1 MFKQSINSRL
11 TSVTGRGKAWCV
23 VPGCERRTM
32 QMSGKGLSGRYCKI
46 HTQFKARH
54 GSMWHRSYSAGDL
67 RPYLRAAT
75 SYINPRL
82 FAATGPLLAD
92 TAAMAHPHFSIRNAI
107 DRLAF
112 MIEGAPY
119 EQATRLRGLPAST
132 RADIAFG
139 RFRKRGV
146 KPEKLLA
153 ITLAVCALI
162 TDDPRADKTPEFR
175 RVQIAKACHRRASGF
190 HRVWSERSSLHVFA
204 RSTGRVLRIL
214 GKTLE
219 ELCAAAIDEH
229 LEGILKLKVRR
240 YGLHPNATITSGA
253 TMHEE

>member
-1 MFKQSINSRL
+1 ML
-11 TSVTGRGKAWCV
+11 
-23 VPGCERRTM
+23 
-32 QMSGKGLSGRYCKI
+32 MSGNGLSGRYCKL

-54 GSMWHRSYSAGDL
+54 GSVWHRSYSATDL
-67 RPYLRAAT
+67 KPYLRAAT

-82 FAATGPLLAD
+82 HTKPATNIA
-92 TAAMAHPHFSIRNAI
+92 NAG

-146 KPEKLLA
+146 KPEKILA
-153 ITLAVCALI
+153 ITFAVCALI
-162 TDDPRADKTPEFR
+162 ADDPRADKTLEFR

-190 HRVWSERSSLHVFA
+190 HKVWSERSSLHVFA
-204 RSTGRVLRIL
+204 RSTGRVLRII
-214 GKTLE
+214 GKMIE
-219 ELCAAAIDEH
+219 AVCEPAIHEH
-229 LEGILKLKVRR
+229 LEGVLKLKVRR
-240 YGLHPNATITSGA
+240 YGPHPNAIVASGG
-253 TMHEE
+253 MHEEYSRV

>member
-1 MFKQSINSRL
+1 MRGTERIASRL
-11 TSVTGRGKAWCV
+11 ATVAGRGKTWCV

-32 QMSGKGLSGRYCKI
+32 LMSGKGLSGHYCKLHI
-46 HTQFKARH
+46 QFKARH
-54 GSMWHRSYSAGDL
+54 GSMWHRSYSAMDL
-67 RPYLRAAT
+67 KPYLRAAT
-75 SYINPRL
+75 SYISPRL
-82 FAATGPLLAD
+82 VAVTGPLLTD
-92 TAAMAHPHFSIRNAI
+92 PTIRNAV

-119 EQATRLRGLPAST
+119 EQATRLNGLPATT

-153 ITLAVCALI
+153 LTLAVCALI

-190 HRVWSERSSLHVFA
+190 HKVWSERSSLHVFA

-214 GKTLE
+214 GKMLE
-219 ELCAAAIDEH
+219 ERCEAAIHDH

-240 YGLHPNATITSGA
+240 YGSHPNAIINEGNA
-253 TMHEE
+253 